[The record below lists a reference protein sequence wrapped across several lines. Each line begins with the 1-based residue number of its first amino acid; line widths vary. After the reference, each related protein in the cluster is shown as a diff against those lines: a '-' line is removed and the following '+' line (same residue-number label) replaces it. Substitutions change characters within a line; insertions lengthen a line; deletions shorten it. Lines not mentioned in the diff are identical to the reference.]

1 MAVRVA
7 CLVAALC
14 VLGAGTAQAEAPVF
28 TPPLKLPNSKPQG
41 PLAGGEPS
49 VAYDPTGDGHVY
61 ADAPGGSNAV
71 SFWAS
76 NDGGDTWPIAKGIGS
91 AAGGGDTDVEVAS
104 DHTIYVP
111 DLEILANAVC
121 RSHDF
126 GVTFSDGCAEGEGE
140 ATNQTGPESD
150 RPWMAHDPRN
160 PKVLYFVYHDLGG
173 GTLLAE
179 RSDDGGSTW
188 GPCGSVL
195 EPGSDAQLN
204 FSPTGGTGLGKPAIA
219 ADGTIYVPFIL
230 PSSRNT
236 LNPYDRFYMA
246 VARGGCNATTVWQDV
261 TVHSDPGADLSHF
274 WPNAA
279 VDSAGTV
286 YAATA
291 GKASAADQG
300 YGMYLWVSKDGAKTW
315 SKAIR
320 VNTPDLKTNVLPA
333 LTGGTAAGRVGLG
346 WYGTPTTTQATDT
359 TNHWRYYAAESSD
372 FGSHFVQIP
381 LSGPDVHVGAICTLG
396 VLCTGGRQLLDFT
409 TAATEPVSG
418 CPAYVYGADSA
429 GAGSAA
435 APYFTRQI
443 GGACLDEEKP
453 STPSADQ
460 PPGTTAVPQS
470 PATLPSLGLSA
481 LGSRSCLSR
490 RVFRIRLRAPAGQK
504 LRRATVTVAGKRAKV
519 AKRGGRLTARIDLR
533 RLRKGSFEVRVSAIT
548 RSGRRVSERRR
559 YRTCTPK
566 KRP

>member
-1 MAVRVA
+1 MTLRAA
-7 CLVAALC
+7 PLLAALA
-14 VLGAGTAQAEAPVF
+14 LLAATASAPAEPPVF
-28 TPPLKLPNSKPQG
+28 TPPLKLPNSKPEG

-61 ADAPGGSNAV
+61 AVAPGGSSGV

-76 NDGGDTWPIAKGIGS
+76 GDGGDTWPIAKGIGS
-91 AAGGGDTDVEVAS
+91 KAGGEDTDVEVAS

-111 DLEILANAVC
+111 DLEIAANAIC

-126 GVTFSDGCAEGEGE
+126 GVTFTDGCAEDQGE
-140 ATNQTGPESD
+140 ASNQTGPESD

-160 PKVLYFVYHDLGG
+160 PKVIYFVYHDLAGG
-173 GTLLAE
+173 ALVAE
-179 RSDDGGSTW
+179 RSDDGGSSW
-188 GPCGSVL
+188 GFCGFLL
-195 EPGSDAQLN
+195 EPGSDAQIN
-204 FSPTGGTGLGKPAIA
+204 FSPTGGTGLGKPAIG
-219 ADGTIYVPFIL
+219 ADGTIYVPLIL

-261 TVHSDPGADLSHF
+261 TIHSDPGADLSHF

-291 GKASAADQG
+291 GRATAADAG
-300 YGMYLWVSKDGAKTW
+300 YGMYLWVSRDGANTW

-320 VNTPDLKTNVLPA
+320 VNTPDLRTNVLPA
-333 LTGGTAAGRVGLG
+333 LTGGTAPGRVGLG
-346 WYGTPTTTQATDT
+346 WYGTPTTPNATDT
-359 TNHWRYYAAESSD
+359 SNHWRYYAGESSD
-372 FGSHFVQIP
+372 YGAHWVQIP
-381 LSGPDVHVGAICTLG
+381 LSGPDVHVGSICTLG

-409 TAATEPVSG
+409 TAATEPRSG
-418 CPAYVYGADSA
+418 CPAYVYGADSK
-429 GAGSAA
+429 GAGSAP

-443 GGACLDEEKP
+443 GGARPAEG
-453 STPSADQ
+453 T
-460 PPGTTAVPQS
+460 PGTPPAAPPPRTPAVAQS

-490 RVFRIRLRAPAGQK
+490 RVF
-504 LRRATVTVAGKRAKV
+504 
-519 AKRGGRLTARIDLR
+519 
-533 RLRKGSFEVRVSAIT
+533 
-548 RSGRRVSERRR
+548 
-559 YRTCTPK
+559 
-566 KRP
+566 